1 MLKLVKSI
9 YWLGT
14 FCLALEIS
22 SIYRIVNKLMKTNHL
37 FILQLLCLF
46 LLPACATKYLI
57 PGNRF
62 ITPES
67 QGEAFRGQIEFQQT
81 GANQLTIDTKDGTV
95 DNGVI
100 YKDVSRSG
108 FLFSNSLFDSFDI
121 LWSHTGGA
129 NSMIGGKF
137 QFLGGSRISN
147 STGHKA
153 SLGLLFGGNEHETDD
168 ESVEF
173 KLTGR
178 EYLFLYGFRIN
189 GNIFP
194 YAGISFATYN
204 FMGRIS
210 SSNPVFNGL
219 EPDLITTSR
228 SLNSG
233 VEFSFESFFA
243 KVEATYQQLQTTDTK
258 DRERFLVGY
267 SVGYSW

>member
-1 MLKLVKSI
+1 V
-9 YWLGT
+9 YWPGT
-14 FCLALEIS
+14 FCLVLEIS

-37 FILQLLCLF
+37 FILQLLCLL

-57 PGNRF
+57 SGNRF

-81 GANQLTIDTKDGTV
+81 GANQLTIDTNNGTV

-121 LWSHTGGA
+121 VWSHTGGA

-153 SLGLLFGGNEHETDD
+153 SLGILFGGNEHETD
-168 ESVEF
+168 EKSVEF
-173 KLTGR
+173 KLTGK
-178 EYLFLYGFRIN
+178 EYLLLYGFRVN
-189 GNIFP
+189 ENFFP
-194 YAGISFATYN
+194 YSSLSLATYN
-204 FMGRIS
+204 FSGRIT
-210 SSNPVFNGL
+210 SSNPLFNGL
-219 EPDLITTSR
+219 EPELVTTSR
-228 SLNSG
+228 SLNG
-233 VEFSFESFFA
+233 GIELSFDSFFA
-243 KVEATYQQLQTTDTK
+243 KVEASYQQLQTTDTK
-258 DRERFLVGY
+258 NRERFQLGY